1 MKRRSGPIPSRALIL
16 FICCSRSFN
25 KFCTA
30 CLRASVTYPSRESQ
44 ELLSKLFPQILI
56 LFFYIATTHKHLIPH
71 LSLRLKLGSEFS
83 DFIPER

>member
-30 CLRASVTYPSRESQ
+30 CLRASVTYPIEKARKYF
-44 ELLSKLFPQILI
+44 LSYFP
-56 LFFYIATTHKHLIPH
+56 K
-71 LSLRLKLGSEFS
+71 S
-83 DFIPER
+83 